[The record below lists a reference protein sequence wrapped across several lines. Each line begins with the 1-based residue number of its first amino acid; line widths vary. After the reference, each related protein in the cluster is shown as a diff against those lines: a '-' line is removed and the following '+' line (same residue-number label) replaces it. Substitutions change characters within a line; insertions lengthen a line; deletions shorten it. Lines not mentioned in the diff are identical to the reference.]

1 MPTPKRTA
9 VITGGAGYI
18 GSHCVAEL
26 RRAGWETVV
35 VDNLVH
41 GHRQAVTGGAFAEG
55 DVGDERFMDDVF
67 SRWKTDIVFH
77 FAGYTYVGESVQDP
91 AKYYRNNVGAGLGL
105 LSAMERAGVKT
116 MVFSSTCAVYGVPT
130 QIPIPETHPTN
141 PINPYGM
148 SKLMFERMMADFGA
162 AHGLRYVI
170 LRYFNAAGA
179 DPSGALGEDHNPETH
194 LIPLAID
201 SAIKPG
207 VELTIFGTDYPTP
220 DGTCVRDYIHVNDL
234 VDAHLLSADYL
245 AAGGASEIFN
255 LGNGAG
261 KSVREIVET
270 VAAVTGKPVRFREGA
285 RREGDPPRLVGSSK
299 KAETILGWRPKLTS
313 LDEMVKT
320 AMQWRVEH
328 PDGYGE

>member
-9 VITGGAGYI
+9 VVTGGAGYI

-41 GHRQAVTGGAFAEG
+41 GHRKAVTGGAFAEG
-55 DVGDERFMDDVF
+55 DVGDKRFMESVF
-67 SRWKTDIVFH
+67 SRWKTDVVFH
-77 FAGYTYVGESVQDP
+77 FAGFAYVGESVKDP
-91 AKYYRNNVGAGLGL
+91 AKYYRNNVAGGLGL
-105 LSAMERAGVKT
+105 LSAMTKAGVKSL
-116 MVFSSTCAVYGVPT
+116 VFSSTCAVYGVPS

-148 SKLMFERMMADFGA
+148 TKLMFERIMADFGS

-179 DPSGALGEDHNPETH
+179 DLSGTLGEDHDPETH

-201 SAIKPG
+201 SAIKPDS
-207 VELTIFGTDYPTP
+207 ELTIYGTDYPTP

-234 VDAHLLSADYL
+234 VEAHLLAADYL
-245 AAGGASEIFN
+245 ASGGASDIFN

-261 KSVREIVET
+261 RSVREIVET
-270 VAAVTGKPVRFREGA
+270 VGRVAGKPVRFREGA
-285 RREGDPPRLVGSSK
+285 RREGDPPRLIGSSS
-299 KAETILGWRPKLTS
+299 KAETILGWKPKLTS
-313 LDEMVKT
+313 LDEMISS
-320 AMQWRVEH
+320 ALRWRIEH
-328 PDGYGE
+328 PEGYGE